1 MAEAGSAGREPS
13 PARSAHDPHP
23 ARHRADDPSARD
35 LPRLRGDLEGADDA
49 AHPADV
55 RDELHPRN
63 RDRRRDRRPRLRG
76 RRRDEDDRFRRDG
89 ARDRE
94 RRRRLVR
101 HRPDARD
108 VQAATRRPGE
118 IGVSPMISDPNVVG
132 LLYLVAI
139 ICFILALRFLSSPK
153 NARRGNWI
161 GGVGMLVAI
170 GTTLA
175 LDGIGNWGLIAAGA
189 AIGAVIGLVGA
200 RTVKMTAM
208 PQMVALFNGVGG
220 GAAALIAF
228 SEFHVAG
235 GDVSSDEVVSIVLS
249 SLIGSVSFSGSLVA
263 FAKLQELLSGRPIV
277 FRGQNIVNTAILL
290 GAAGLGVALVAG
302 VDEQW
307 ALVALIVL
315 ALVFGVMFVLP
326 IGGAD
331 MPVVISL
338 LNAFTGLAAS
348 ATGFV
353 LDSTVLIVAGMLVGA
368 SGTLLTLMMAKAM
381 NRSVSNVLFGAFGQ
395 VRTGPASERVDDGR
409 TVRATTP
416 EDVAVQLSFARKVVV
431 VPGYGMAVA
440 QAQHDVRQLAEVLE
454 ERGVDVAYAIHPVA
468 GRMPGHM
475 NVLLAEANVP
485 YDQLK
490 EMDEINPEF
499 AQTDVAL
506 VIGANDVTNPAARD
520 QTSSPIYGMPILDVD
535 KAASVIVMKRSM
547 NPGFAGIDN
556 ELYLDPRTTM
566 LFGDAKD
573 SVVKLIGAVKAQ

>member
-1 MAEAGSAGREPS
+1 
-13 PARSAHDPHP
+13 
-23 ARHRADDPSARD
+23 
-35 LPRLRGDLEGADDA
+35 
-49 AHPADV
+49 V
-55 RDELHPRN
+55 
-63 RDRRRDRRPRLRG
+63 
-76 RRRDEDDRFRRDG
+76 
-89 ARDRE
+89 
-94 RRRRLVR
+94 
-101 HRPDARD
+101 
-108 VQAATRRPGE
+108 
-118 IGVSPMISDPNVVG
+118 ISDPDVIG

-139 ICFILALRFLSSPK
+139 VCFIVALKFLSSPK
-153 NARRGNWI
+153 HARKGNWV

-175 LDGIGNWGLIAAGA
+175 LDGIGNWGLIVAGGV
-189 AIGAVIGLVGA
+189 IGAIIGLVGA

-220 GAAALIAF
+220 GAAALVALA
-228 SEFHVAG
+228 EFHVAT
-235 GDVSSDEVVSIVLS
+235 GDIAEDEVVSIVLS
-249 SLIGSVSFSGSLVA
+249 ALIGSISFSGSLVA
-263 FAKLQELLSGRPIV
+263 FAKLQELVSGRPIV
-277 FRGQNIVNTAILL
+277 FRGQNVVNSAILL
-290 GAAGLGVALVAG
+290 GAAGLGIALIAG
-302 VDEQW
+302 LDEQW

-381 NRSVSNVLFGAFGQ
+381 NRSVTNVLFGAFGQ
-395 VRTGPASERVDDGR
+395 VQAGTGGPREDDGR

-416 EDVAVQLSFARKVVV
+416 EDVAVQLSFARKVIV

-440 QAQHDVRQLAEVLE
+440 QAQHDVRQLAELLE
-454 ERGVDVAYAIHPVA
+454 EKGVDVAYAIHPVA

-506 VIGANDVTNPAARD
+506 VIGANDVTNPAARSD
-520 QTSSPIYGMPILDVD
+520 TSSPIYGMPILDVD
-535 KAASVIVMKRSM
+535 RATSVIVMKRSM

-573 SVVKLIGAVKAQ
+573 SVVKLIGAVKTA